1 MPLEALVPALKAL
14 AIAIGGGMPALAVG
28 LIGFAAMQAMG
39 RNPEAA
45 DKVFTPMLIGM
56 AFAEAFAIYVLVVIF
71 AP

>member
-1 MPLEALVPALKAL
+1 MPIEELVPAMKAL
-14 AIAIGGGMPALAVG
+14 AIAFGGGVPAFAVG
-28 LIGFAAMQAMG
+28 LIGFSAMQAIG

-71 AP
+71 AL